1 MKIKN
6 CMEDF
11 VFQHLDDFLEQNQNV
26 CKCEQ
31 CKTDIAV
38 LALNSLKPCYVT
50 TEKGDLYTRLE
61 LYETENEVDIF
72 IALGKAID
80 IVEANPRHVKR

>member
-11 VFQHLDDFLEQNQNV
+11 VFNHLDDVLGQNQHICN
-26 CKCEQ
+26 CEQ

-38 LALNSLKPCYVT
+38 LALNRLKPYYVS

-61 LYETENEVDIF
+61 LYERENEVDIF
-72 IALGKAID
+72 IALSQAID